1 MSNNQAVSDVYRVIG
16 LLEGMTMMQGMTVT
30 EGMVTVLA
38 ECVDRLE
45 VLGAQLLAKDV
56 SNDEKPDGC
65 KISPEQIRRYC
76 GFYE

>member
-1 MSNNQAVSDVYRVIG
+1 MNNSQAVSDVYRVIG

-38 ECVDRLE
+38 DCVDRLE

-56 SNDEKPDGC
+56 SNDEKLCAG
-65 KISPEQIRRYC
+65 KIDPERIRRC
-76 GFYE
+76 FGIYE